1 MNIMDIAALSMNIMD
16 ITILLMTT
24 TSLENDPNMRL
35 QQCGGDMMPCIDFGK
50 QLFQSG
56 DDGKSTFVA
65 KIMIELI
72 NNQTCPESIL
82 SMELC
87 SGPPSL
93 SLPPPADESSLVNVE
108 VGGTMGY
115 LYYCSIATPF
125 TEFKSTR
132 TAQ

>member
-1 MNIMDIAALSMNIMD
+1 MNIMD
-16 ITILLMTT
+16 ITILSMNIMDTTTLYMTT

-56 DDGKSTFVA
+56 DDGKTTFVM
-65 KIMIELI
+65 KITIELT

-108 VGGTMGY
+108 VGGTM
-115 LYYCSIATPF
+115 
-125 TEFKSTR
+125 
-132 TAQ
+132 